1 MRLGTILSSVFAIA
15 GIAVLIKIVL
25 PPTNEEP
32 LRILSSAQCLDCHA
46 GVAEEWQASHHK
58 FAYENPEVR
67 KLSNNFANQE
77 CIACHAPRPVLS
89 FEPGER
95 VLARQSERGLG
106 VDCLA
111 CHAHPE
117 GGVGTSNP
125 NAKLNAPC
133 RPKVVDRMASVE
145 HCAACHN
152 QHKTV
157 EQWRAAPENLKGDNC
172 LQCHMPDT
180 WREGGRKGR
189 DHSFKA
195 SHDLPSLQ
203 AAATMDAAWD
213 QNGAWVSL
221 SNQGAGHNFP
231 TDERSRAADLQVRW
245 KDAQGVWGLWE
256 HVHRFR
262 DPYRDETDLTNT
274 QLPAGETQRF
284 ELTPIGGTKE
294 AEVRLLYRLNPYLE
308 DTLASEMFR
317 MSLRK

>member
-1 MRLGTILSSVFAIA
+1 MRLGTLTSFVFAAA
-15 GIAVLIKIVL
+15 GIAVLVKIVL
-25 PPTNEEP
+25 PPTDSEP
-32 LRILSSAQCLDCHA
+32 LRLLSSGQCLECHA
-46 GVAEEWQASHHK
+46 GVAAEWQTSHHK

-117 GGVGTSNP
+117 GGVGTSNI
-125 NAKLNAPC
+125 NAKLDAPC
-133 RPKVVDRMASVE
+133 RPRLVERMASVE

-157 EQWRAAPENLKGDNC
+157 EQWRGAPDNLKGNNC
-172 LQCHMPDT
+172 LDCHMPET

-189 DHSFKA
+189 NHSFKA

-203 AAATMDAAWD
+203 SAVTMDAAWD
-213 QNGAWVSL
+213 AEGAWVSL

-245 KDAQGVWGLWE
+245 KGPQGAWGIWE
-256 HVHRFR
+256 RVHRFR

-284 ELTPIGGTKE
+284 ELQPGPEIKLG
-294 AEVRLLYRLNPYLE
+294 EVRLLYRTNPYLE
-308 DTLASEMFR
+308 DELASELFR
-317 MSLRK
+317 MELAR